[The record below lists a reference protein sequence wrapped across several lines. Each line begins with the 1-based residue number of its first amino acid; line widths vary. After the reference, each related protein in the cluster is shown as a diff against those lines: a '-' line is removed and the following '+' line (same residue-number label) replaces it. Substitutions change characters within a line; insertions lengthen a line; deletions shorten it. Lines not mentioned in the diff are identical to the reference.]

1 MEFLFSLFTMA
12 SVTGVGFILY
22 VISSFMWKLR
32 NGEISITDS
41 TDYTLLAKEVLSIGL
56 IEQPKSSSSKMKV
69 GFSDS
74 SSKIGAAFLIAL
86 KLSALFLILF
96 AWYSISNK

>member
-32 NGEISITDS
+32 NGKISITDS
-41 TDYTLLAKEVLSIGL
+41 NDYTLLAKEVLSIGL

-74 SSKIGAAFLIAL
+74 SSKIGVTFLIAL
-86 KLSALFLILF
+86 KLSALFLIFF